1 MSDGG
6 GGSST
11 MAVDAVSPG
20 RNSLDE
26 HRFVVAGA
34 TLDELDQKSETGS
47 SSSHSHS
54 NRDLFSVA
62 STVDVDNVHPYLMKY
77 ADAYAHDHSDGS
89 SVGTGPTFLD
99 VKPSSH
105 FKAGQKVL
113 YTGSNGSSSSEAI
126 IMKVLYDDENQPYY
140 TIKLAS
146 GKEKETDSDK
156 LNQNASAK
164 ATKVGATD
172 ENGNVPTRCVD
183 FKTNPTPLFET
194 LYQSNW
200 KDAQQRLES
209 HPEEARI
216 WVARYAKKGNTPG
229 SSVRWQLLPIHL
241 FIALGGSSKADE
253 AKGEEDGPADEKDEM
268 QIMEEEIKVRKMPP
282 LEILAALLAVYPR
295 ATQCTDDQDMIPLHS
310 AIRGNSSLSVIDK
323 LLEVDPFSV
332 YRKDTRGRNA
342 FNLVERVCGKRIHK
356 VPVGQEDKARERKYA
371 KLMNML
377 SDAARHVSSP
387 PRSLQ
392 KEKAAPHH
400 LQQKKQEGEVSQTLL
415 QQLQSEN
422 SALRRENAMLHDRAE
437 TNERLLRQLAE
448 KLQVYEDQ
456 RSVDMEFMSER
467 RDEILLSISEEDDK
481 KNGVERDDEKDAEKD
496 DAQEGTGEE
505 SVGDKAVGGEGA
517 YHKRLERYLHST
529 PSKNTGDISIIS
541 PASTVTEASEPTDH
555 SPTSVLIPKLG
566 SCGDENDNPNN
577 TADTGGNEGK
587 ISNRNGDVTKRDGT
601 ASITSSESHESGD
614 ANDEGQA
621 TSGPLPATAQDKGPT
636 ENEVSIEPIQLDAL
650 IFEAATDKADITNS
664 QVGPPADESE
674 PEVAKETTDPEKVA
688 VREETN
694 TMGSDNSTS
703 VKCSQN
709 TTAAGGNG
717 ESLAGRPVIAPVLSW
732 EEGDQP
738 TR

>member
-1 MSDGG
+1 
-6 GGSST
+6 
-11 MAVDAVSPG
+11 MAVDAVSPV

-77 ADAYAHDHSDGS
+77 ADAYAHDHSDAS
-89 SVGTGPTFLD
+89 SVGTGPTFLN

-126 IMKVLYDDENQPYY
+126 IMKILYDDENQPYY

-156 LNQNASAK
+156 LNQNAGAK

-200 KDAQQRLES
+200 KDAHQRLAS
-209 HPEEARI
+209 HPEEANI
-216 WVARYAKKGNTPG
+216 WVARYAKKSNTPG

-241 FIALGGSSKADE
+241 FIALGGSSNTDE
-253 AKGEEDGPADEKDEM
+253 TKGEEDVPADEKDEM
-268 QIMEEEIKVRKMPP
+268 QIMEEETKVGKTPP

-332 YRKDTRGRNA
+332 YRKDIRGRNA
-342 FNLVERVCGKRIHK
+342 FNLVERVYGKRIHK

-371 KLMNML
+371 KLMNIL

-387 PRSLQ
+387 PRSLP

-400 LQQKKQEGEVSQTLL
+400 LQQKKQGGEVSQTLL

-437 TNERLLRQLAE
+437 TNDRLLRQLVE

-456 RSVDMEFMSER
+456 RSIDMEFMSER
-467 RDEILLSISEEDDK
+467 RDEILLSISEGDDNK
-481 KNGVERDDEKDAEKD
+481 IDAEKD
-496 DAQEGTGEE
+496 DAEEGTGEE
-505 SVGDKAVGGEGA
+505 SVEDKAVGGEGA

-541 PASTVTEASEPTDH
+541 PASTVTEASESIVH
-555 SPTSVLIPKLG
+555 SPTSVLIPKLC
-566 SCGDENDNPNN
+566 SCGDENDNPNSIAH
-577 TADTGGNEGK
+577 TEGNKGK
-587 ISNRNGDVTKRDGT
+587 ISNRNGDETKRDGT
-601 ASITSSESHESGD
+601 ASITSSEHHESGD
-614 ANDEGQA
+614 ANAEGQA
-621 TSGPLPATAQDKGPT
+621 MSGSRHATAQDENPVK
-636 ENEVSIEPIQLDAL
+636 NEVSIEPIQLDAL
-650 IFEAATDKADITNS
+650 NFEAVADKADITTS
-664 QVGPPADESE
+664 QTGSPTDESE
-674 PEVAKETTDPEKVA
+674 PEVAKETAVPENVA
-688 VREETN
+688 VREATN
-694 TMGSDNSTS
+694 TMESDSNTS
-703 VKCSQN
+703 VKRSQN

-717 ESLAGRPVIAPVLSW
+717 ECLAGRPDIAPVLSL
-732 EEGDQP
+732 EEENQL
-738 TR
+738 RVE